1 MLSRVPECSSAPL
14 SLSMNSWVHHS
25 SLIVGTQSVLI
36 RYVTGNVNC
45 LKLWSTADS
54 YHFRVACLYQ
64 CMEINPH
71 KQRMFTSKG
80 IVMFTSFCGH
90 FG

>member
-14 SLSMNSWVHHS
+14 PLSMNSWVHRS
-25 SLIVGTQSVLI
+25 SLIAGTQSVLI
-36 RYVTGNVNC
+36 RYVMGNVNC
-45 LKLWSTADS
+45 LKLRSTADS
-54 YHFRVACLYQ
+54 YHFWVACLYH

-80 IVMFTSFCGH
+80 IVVFTSFCGH